1 MTPLPESPKIPW
13 YLLFIFLLFSISI
26 IISGY
31 LSYNNVKKSVK
42 QEAQNELSAIADLK
56 VEQIT
61 NWRRERIGN
70 AQVIYENPLIADEI
84 GQYFNRG
91 KTAPSKRDI
100 LIYLASLRKYYNYKS
115 VFLLDTKG
123 VPLLSVKE
131 GEEPVG
137 GYAQT
142 LVLEAIRTKKVLFSD
157 LHRGETVED
166 IHIDLLV
173 PLLLPEKI
181 NPVIVGVLLFRI
193 DARQFLFPFIQS
205 WPTPSPTAETQLIR
219 REGEE
224 VVYLN
229 ELRHQKNTALSLR
242 FPITNTKLLSSMAV
256 CGETGIFEG
265 IDSRGTPALAAL
277 RKIPDTP
284 WFLVA
289 KIDKDEVF
297 APLQKRALIVTAIV
311 AILIMAAGLG
321 VILFWRQQQLQSYRD
336 LYSSELQ
343 RQALIQ
349 HYEYMTKYANDII
362 LLLDQDLNI
371 VEANERAIANYGY
384 TQEELLK
391 LNINEIRSPE
401 TRGTTLEDAKKVEE
415 QNGYIFETIHQR
427 RDGTT
432 FTVEVSS
439 RIIEV
444 EGKRFYQPII
454 RDITERKRMEKELQE
469 NEERF
474 RIAAESAS
482 DLIWEWDI
490 LSARLDWFGQIDELL
505 GYAPGEFP
513 RTIEAWENIIHPEDH
528 DRVMNTLDRHL
539 KTREPYYEEYSVQRK
554 DGTWRFWT
562 DRGKAFWDE
571 RGTPYKM
578 VGACTDITEHKQ
590 AEEKVR
596 ESEERF
602 RSLAH
607 LASDAILTMNSDGN
621 IVFWNEAS
629 ENIYGYSSAEILGKS
644 YLTLVPERLR
654 NVQQE
659 RTEKAVS
666 NGELHISDK
675 VVEGIGLRKD
685 GTEFP
690 VELAVSLLQTKEGM
704 FFTAIIRDIT
714 ERKRVEEALRE
725 SEERVRSIVE
735 NANDAIYFV
744 DSRGTIRFFN
754 RKAVEIYG
762 YTVEEVLGKPYS
774 VLVPKR
780 LQEIHGKWMD
790 KFLSLDESAISGKI
804 VEGTGERKDGSEFYA
819 ETSTALLKQRGET
832 YLVAII
838 RDITERK
845 KAEEERAKLELQ
857 LRQSQKMEAVG
868 HLTGGIAHDFNNI
881 LTAIIGYASLLQMKM
896 KEDEPLRSNVE
907 QILGAAAR
915 AATLTQS
922 LLAFSR
928 RQIINPKPVNMNE
941 IVNRAE
947 KLLVRIIG
955 EDIEFESIL
964 AAEDPIIIADDG
976 QIEQV
981 LMNIATNARDAMPDG
996 GRLSIKTEL
1005 TEIDEQYIKTHSFGK
1020 VGDYVLLSVSDT
1032 GVGIDEKIRDQIF
1045 DPFFTTKEV
1054 GKGTGLGLSMVYG
1067 IVKQHDG
1074 YINWYSE
1081 PVKGTTFKI
1090 YFPLS
1095 RTVPSVDFRE
1105 TREAVPDVI
1114 GGTETILIAEDD
1126 AAVRKL
1132 TKDILEQSG
1141 YTVIEAIDGDDAI
1154 KVFMENEEKIRLLI
1168 LDVIMPKKNGRE
1180 AYEEIKRINPDIK
1193 FFFISGYT
1201 ANVIHKKGILDKS
1214 FNFILKPVSPNELL
1228 GKVREVLDK

>member
-13 YLLFIFLLFSISI
+13 YLLFIFLLLSISI

-31 LSYNNVKKSVK
+31 LSYNNVKKSAK

-61 NWRRERIGN
+61 NWRREQIGD
-70 AQVIYENPLIADEI
+70 ARAIYENLLIADEI
-84 GQYFNRG
+84 GQYFNRE
-91 KTAPSKRDI
+91 KTALSKHDI
-100 LIYLASLRKYYNYKS
+100 FTYLASLRKYYNYKS
-115 VFLLDTKG
+115 IFLLDTKG

-131 GEEPVG
+131 GDEPVG

-142 LVLEAIRTKKVLFSD
+142 LALEAIRTKKVLISD
-157 LHRGETVED
+157 LYRGETVND
-166 IHIDLLV
+166 IQIDLLA
-173 PLLLPEKI
+173 PLPLPEKSDTI
-181 NPVIVGVLLFRI
+181 IGVLLLRI
-193 DARQFLFPFIQS
+193 DARQFLYPLIQS
-205 WPTPSPTAETQLIR
+205 WPRSSRTAETLLVR

-224 VVYLN
+224 VVFLN

-242 FPITNTKLLSSMAV
+242 FPITNPKLPAALAV
-256 CGETGIFEG
+256 RGQEGTVEGYDYRGI
-265 IDSRGTPALAAL
+265 PVLAAL
-277 RKIPDTP
+277 RKIPDTR
-284 WFLVA
+284 WFLIA
-289 KIDKDEVF
+289 KTDKDEIF
-297 APLQKRALIVTAIV
+297 TPIHKRALLVTVIVVILIIVT
-311 AILIMAAGLG
+311 GLG
-321 VILFWRQQQLQSYRD
+321 ITLFWRQQQLESYRN
-336 LYSSELQ
+336 LYKSELQ
-343 RQALIQ
+343 RQALTQ
-349 HYEYMTKYANDII
+349 HYEYLTRYANDII
-362 LLLDQDLNI
+362 FLLDHDLNI
-371 VEANERAIANYGY
+371 VEANERAVVLYGY
-384 TQEELLK
+384 AQEELLR
-391 LNINEIRSPE
+391 LNIRDLRPPE
-401 TRGTTLEDAKKVEE
+401 TRATIVTEVKLIDEK
-415 QNGYIFETIHQR
+415 NGYIFETIHQR

-432 FTVEVSS
+432 FPVEVSS
-439 RIIEV
+439 RVIEV
-444 EGKRFYQPII
+444 EGKKFYQPII
-454 RDITERKRMEKELQE
+454 RDITERKQADESLRKS
-469 NEERF
+469 EERF
-474 RIAAESAS
+474 RIAAESTS
-482 DLIWEWDI
+482 DLIWEWNI

-505 GYAPGEFP
+505 GYALGEFP
-513 RTIEAWENIIHPEDH
+513 RTIEAWGNIIHPEDH
-528 DRVMNTLDRHL
+528 GRVMDTLDRHL
-539 KTREPYYEEYSVQRK
+539 KRREPYYEEYRVRRK
-554 DGTWRFWT
+554 DGTWCFWT
-562 DRGKAFWDE
+562 DRGTAFWDE

-578 VGACTDITEHKQ
+578 VGACTDITERKRS
-590 AEEKVR
+590 EEAIR

-602 RSLAH
+602 RSLAQT
-607 LASDAILTMNSDGN
+607 ASDVILTMNSDGN
-621 IVFWNEAS
+621 IVFWNEGA
-629 ENIYGYSSAEILGKS
+629 ENIYGYSLDEILGKS

-654 NVQQE
+654 NVQQG

-666 NGELHISDK
+666 NGELHMSDK
-675 VVEGIGLRKD
+675 AVEGIGLRKD

-690 VELAVSLLQTKEGM
+690 VELAVSMLQTKEGM

-714 ERKRVEEALRE
+714 ERKRAEEALRE

-915 AATLTQS
+915 AAALTQS

-955 EDIEFESIL
+955 EDIELETIL

-981 LMNIATNARDAMPDG
+981 LMNLATNARDAMPDG
-996 GRLSIKTEL
+996 GLLSIKTEL

-1054 GKGTGLGLSMVYG
+1054 GKGTGLGLSMAYG

-1074 YINWYSE
+1074 YINWHSE
-1081 PVKGTTFKI
+1081 PGKGTTFKI

-1141 YTVIEAIDGDDAI
+1141 YTVIEAIDGDDTI
-1154 KVFMENEEKIRLLI
+1154 KVFMENEEKIRFLI

-1180 AYEEIKRINPDIK
+1180 AYEEIKRINPDMK
-1193 FFFISGYT
+1193 ALFISGYT

-1214 FNFILKPVSPNELL
+1214 FNFILKPVSPTELL
-1228 GKVREVLDK
+1228 RKVREVLNK